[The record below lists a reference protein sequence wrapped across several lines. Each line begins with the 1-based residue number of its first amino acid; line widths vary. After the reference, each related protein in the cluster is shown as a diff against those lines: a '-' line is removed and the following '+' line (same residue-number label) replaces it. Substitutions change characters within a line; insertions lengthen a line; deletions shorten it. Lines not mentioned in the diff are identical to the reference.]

1 MRVLPWK
8 GREGQQAN
16 RSQEP
21 GAAALAGAAGEAR
34 SAGDNVGPSH
44 GALLPSEAS
53 RPPPWLPGPGL
64 VQPQLRHSGHCP
76 PGRTGGAPG
85 PEARSVACQEI
96 YTQLLTAARH
106 RRRVLGPGWSAV
118 NRPPVSR

>member
-1 MRVLPWK
+1 MSCHGRGEK
-8 GREGQQAN
+8 GSRPTGAG
-16 RSQEP
+16 SQEQQ
-21 GAAALAGAAGEAR
+21 R
-34 SAGDNVGPSH
+34 WVGPRERRGLRATMWAPATGPFCH
-44 GALLPSEAS
+44 LKPLGHLL
-53 RPPPWLPGPGL
+53 GYL
-64 VQPQLRHSGHCP
+64 VQPQLRHSGHCL

-96 YTQLLTAARH
+96 YTRLLTAARH